1 MSSLLRMIIVAP
13 IFVIVTIVLTTA
25 TAFLYSIPMVLLW
38 NYVMT
43 SMFNLPEVT
52 IYQMTAFLVLA
63 LIFRYWIHITD
74 LTDNN
79 NLKNPV
85 SKIDW
90 NKFIEQINTPFRKK
104 YEA

>member
-1 MSSLLRMIIVAP
+1 MSSLLRMIIIAP
-13 IFVIVTIVLTTA
+13 LFVSVTIVLTTA

-38 NYVMT
+38 NYAMT
-43 SMFNLPEVT
+43 GMFNLPEAT

-63 LIFRYWIHITD
+63 LVFRYWIHITD
-74 LTDNN
+74 LTDNDN
-79 NLKNPV
+79 FKNPV

-90 NKFIEQINTPFRKK
+90 NKFVEKMNNPIQKK